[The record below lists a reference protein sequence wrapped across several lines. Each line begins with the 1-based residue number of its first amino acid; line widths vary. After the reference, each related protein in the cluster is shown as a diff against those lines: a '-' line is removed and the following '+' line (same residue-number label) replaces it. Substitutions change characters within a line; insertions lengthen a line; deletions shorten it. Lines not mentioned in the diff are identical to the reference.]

1 MQFFKSIFVWSGI
14 WQHIGFS
21 CIIYLA
27 ALSTVDPA
35 LHEAAVLDG
44 AGRIKQIWHIDMPA
58 VLPIAM
64 ILLILN
70 TGQLLETGFEKI
82 YLMQNPLNLKTSEV
96 IDTYVYKIG
105 LLSQAMNFSYA
116 TAIGLFKSAISL
128 LLIVMVNYSARKTG
142 QESLW

>member
-1 MQFFKSIFVWSGI
+1 
-14 WQHIGFS
+14 
-21 CIIYLA
+21 
-27 ALSTVDPA
+27 
-35 LHEAAVLDG
+35 
-44 AGRIKQIWHIDMPA
+44 
-58 VLPIAM
+58 M